1 MKIALIQMSAQPK
14 KEDSL
19 AIARDYIKKAASEKA
34 DIAVLPE
41 MFNCPYQTD
50 NFPIYAEFEGGEC
63 WQELSKYAAE
73 NKIYLVGGSMP
84 EKDDKGRVY
93 NTCYVFDREGR
104 QIGKHRKAHLFDIAV
119 KGGQCFKESDTLTA
133 GNRVS
138 VFDTEFGRFGLEIC
152 YDIRFPE
159 FARLTAMEGAKMIFV
174 PAAFN
179 MTTGPAHWELPS
191 VQEHWIIRCSW
202 LAAPRQDKVKAISP
216 MEIPLLH
223 PHGAKFLGSWMKKK
237 AC

>member
-84 EKDDKGRVY
+84 EKDDKQTSDPNSPV
-93 NTCYVFDREGR
+93 T
-104 QIGKHRKAHLFDIAV
+104 GK
-119 KGGQCFKESDTLTA
+119 
-133 GNRVS
+133 
-138 VFDTEFGRFGLEIC
+138 
-152 YDIRFPE
+152 
-159 FARLTAMEGAKMIFV
+159 
-174 PAAFN
+174 
-179 MTTGPAHWELPS
+179 
-191 VQEHWIIRCSW
+191 
-202 LAAPRQDKVKAISP
+202 
-216 MEIPLLH
+216 
-223 PHGAKFLGSWMKKK
+223 
-237 AC
+237 